1 MNADNLLEALRE
13 KRVWVLAKRADGRPY
28 RKITHLMDACIKY
41 DDAIDRPYLS
51 CEQKGLTLYPDNFGK
66 RVLEYGQVWG
76 LLKRRK

>member
-1 MNADNLLEALRE
+1 MSAEALLEALKG
-13 KRVWVLAKRADGRPY
+13 KRVWVLTKRSDGRSY

-51 CEQKGLTLYPDNFGK
+51 CEQKGLILYQDNLGK
-66 RVLEYGQVWG
+66 MGLEYGQVWG